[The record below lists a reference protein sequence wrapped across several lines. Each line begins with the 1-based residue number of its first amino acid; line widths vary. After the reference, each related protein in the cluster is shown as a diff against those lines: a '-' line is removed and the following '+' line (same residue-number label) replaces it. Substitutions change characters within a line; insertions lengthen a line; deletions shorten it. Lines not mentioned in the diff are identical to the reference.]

1 MRNFRKFWLLEGT
14 KRGRGERMKWA
25 VRQEPRHI
33 GPCRPKKVDLYFVL
47 NQGFIIVSMLWT
59 YSQLAN
65 IYGPLLKKCF

>member
-1 MRNFRKFWLLEGT
+1 
-14 KRGRGERMKWA
+14 MKWA